1 MSGVEM
7 RPPGTLDRRVVV
19 AELLRDRG
27 DLLVVSGLGAPT
39 YDVAAAGDHDLNF
52 YLWGAMGSAAMI
64 GLGLALA
71 QPSKPV
77 LVITGDGEQL
87 MGMGALA
94 SVAVKQPQNLT
105 IAVLDNGQFG
115 ETGMQTSH
123 TGYGVSLPEVASATG
138 MPWSIEILDMPGVED
153 LRQRLR
159 SNEPGP
165 RFAAI
170 RIKPENPDR
179 VLPTRDGVELK
190 NRFKSALGIS

>member
-1 MSGVEM
+1 MM
-7 RPPGTLDRRVVV
+7 AAIRTPGALDRREVV
-19 AELLRDRG
+19 AELLVERD
-27 DLLVVSGLGAPT
+27 DLLVVCGLGAAT
-39 YDVAAAGDHDLNF
+39 YDVAAMGDHDLNF

-87 MGMGALA
+87 MGLGALA
-94 SVAVKQPQNLT
+94 SVAVKHPANLT

-123 TGYGVSLPEVASATG
+123 TGYGVSLPEVAAATG
-138 MPWSIEILDMPGVED
+138 FARSEEILDLPGVAD
-153 LRQRLR
+153 LRGRLR

-165 RFAAI
+165 RFASI
-170 RIKPENPDR
+170 RIKPENPER
-179 VLPTRDGVELK
+179 VLPTRDGVAIK
-190 NRFKSALGIS
+190 NRFRAALGV